1 MSFHKI
7 VSLEVD
13 DGFLKGTKIDFAG
26 HLTCVIGSRGSG
38 KTTIL
43 EFLRYA
49 LNESIP
55 PHVKKLIDKNLKP
68 GRLQLVVEDAEG
80 RRFVIERLCNE
91 PPKVFEGKPG
101 GRALVEGWQDIF
113 EADVFTQADVAQV
126 AEDQLKQRDLLDSFI
141 AGELASLAGQRMTL
155 ERQLEQLVVTIK
167 ADTKAAAELIGVDE
181 QITENAKQLEKL
193 KPADPALDAAKA
205 KAIAAQVHRKKE
217 ADLLVDLTR
226 RLRDAE
232 VLVRQATTAVAAK
245 LRGVIPEEVMAGE
258 NAGLLRAVVDGVRAT
273 TEFTASSLDAIAQRL
288 ANEQQQAIGVQT
300 RLHQA
305 HAEQNVA
312 ADEVLRQDV
321 AARERLTLEKQ
332 QADLAARLGQ
342 YRALQTSKRDALALR
357 QRLVD
362 DLAKVIDDRSAAR
375 RRQVKTLNDALEEPF
390 GVHFVLKPG
399 ADTEALEERLDG
411 ALRGSNKRGQK
422 EIVQRLVKLEPRT
435 IGKHVLGAM
444 RQALAKESGLTED
457 QASWVVGHLA
467 DHDDLL
473 SIQAT
478 TNDDIVLVEFNVNGE
493 WKPTQDLST
502 GQKCSAILPIL
513 MLQGERPLVADEPEG
528 HLDQRTLVRRLVDQ
542 IKSMKGKR
550 QIIVATHNP
559 NIVTLGDAGDTA
571 VVVLACDSG
580 DRATLTQGSVDG
592 MRREIET
599 LLEGGKLAFQKRGDL
614 YARP

>member
-7 VSLEVD
+7 ISLEID

-55 PHVKKLIDKNLKP
+55 PQVKRLIDKNLKP
-68 GRLQLVVEDAEG
+68 GGLQLIVEDAEG

-91 PPKVFEGKPG
+91 PPRVFEGSAG
-101 GRALVEGWQDIF
+101 GRAIVDGWEDIF
-113 EADVFTQADVAQV
+113 EADVFTQAEIAEV
-126 AEDQLKQRDLLDSFI
+126 AEDPLKQRALLDGFI
-141 AGELASLAGQRMTL
+141 ERELASLAGQRMTIA
-155 ERQLEQLVVTIK
+155 RQLEQLAATIK
-167 ADTKAAAELIGVDE
+167 ADTKAAAELIGLD
-181 QITENAKQLEKL
+181 QQLAENAKQLEKL

-205 KAIAAQVHRKKE
+205 TAIAAQLHRKKE
-217 ADLLVDLTR
+217 ADLLVDLIQ

-232 VLVRQATTAVAAK
+232 ALVRQANTAVAAK
-245 LRGVIPEEVMAGE
+245 LRGPIPEEALVGE
-258 NAGLLRAVVDGVRAT
+258 NGGLLRPVIDGVRAA
-273 TEFTASSLDAIAQRL
+273 TEFTAASFDAIAQRL
-288 ANEQQQAIGVQT
+288 VDEGEQATGVQA
-300 RLHQA
+300 RLNQVHVD
-305 HAEQNVA
+305 QNVA

-332 QADLAARLGQ
+332 QADLAARLER
-342 YRALQTSKRDALALR
+342 YRALQASRRDALAQR

-375 RRQVKTLNDALEEPF
+375 RRQVKKLNDSLEEPF
-390 GVHFVLKPG
+390 GVHFVLKAG
-399 ADTEALEERLDG
+399 ADTEALEERLEE
-411 ALRGSNKRGQK
+411 ALHGSKKHGQK
-422 EIVQRLVKLEPRT
+422 EIVQKLLKLEPRT

-457 QASWVVGHLA
+457 QASWVVAHLG

-478 TNDDIVLVEFNVNGE
+478 TNEDTVQVEFNVNGE

-528 HLDQRTLVRRLVDQ
+528 HLDQRTLVRRLVEQ
-542 IKSMKGKR
+542 IRSMKGRR
-550 QIIVATHNP
+550 QIVVATHNP

-571 VVVLACDSG
+571 VVVLSCDSG

-599 LLEGGKLAFQKRGDL
+599 LLEGGKQAFQKRGEL
-614 YARP
+614 YAKP

>member
-7 VSLEVD
+7 ISLEID

-55 PHVKKLIDKNLKP
+55 PHVKKLIEKNLKP
-68 GRLQLVVEDAEG
+68 GRLQVVVEDAEG

-91 PPKVFEGKPG
+91 PPRVFEGKPG
-101 GRALVEGWQDIF
+101 GRALVDGWQDVF
-113 EADVFTQADVAQV
+113 DADVFTQAEIAQV
-126 AEDQLKQRDLLDSFI
+126 AEDSLKQRDLLDSFI
-141 AGELASLAGQRMTL
+141 SQELASLAEQRMTL
-155 ERQLEQLVVTIK
+155 QRQLEQLEVTIK
-167 ADTKAAAELIGVDE
+167 NDTKAAAELVGVDE
-181 QITENAKQLEKL
+181 QLAENAKQLEKL

-217 ADLLVDLTR
+217 AGLLVDLIQ

-232 VLVRQATTAVAAK
+232 ALVRQANTAVAAK
-245 LRGVIPEEVMAGE
+245 LRGPISEELLAGE
-258 NAGLLRAVVDGVRAT
+258 NGGVLRPVVDGVRAA
-273 TEFTASSLDAIAQRL
+273 TELAGSSLDAVAQRL
-288 ANEQQQAIGVQT
+288 AQEQQQASVVQV
-300 RLHQA
+300 RLSQA
-305 HAEQNVA
+305 HVEQNAA

-332 QADLAARLGQ
+332 QTDLAGRLEQ
-342 YRALQTSKRDALALR
+342 YRALQTSRRDALAQR

-362 DLAKVIDDRSAAR
+362 DLAKVVDERSAAR
-375 RRQVKTLNDALEEPF
+375 QRQVKALNDALEEPF

-399 ADTEALEERLDG
+399 GDTEALEGRLDA
-411 ALRGSNKRGQK
+411 ALRGSKKQGQK
-422 EIVQRLVKLEPRT
+422 EIIQKLLKLEPRT

-457 QASWVVGHLA
+457 QASWVVSHLG

-478 TNDDIVLVEFNVNGE
+478 TNDDTVQVEFNVNGQ

-542 IKSMKGKR
+542 IRSMKGRR
-550 QIIVATHNP
+550 QIVVATHNP

-571 VVVLACDSG
+571 VVVLSCDSG
-580 DRATLTQGSVDG
+580 DRATLTQGNVDG

-599 LLEGGKLAFQKRGDL
+599 LLEGGKLAFQKRGEL
-614 YARP
+614 YAKP